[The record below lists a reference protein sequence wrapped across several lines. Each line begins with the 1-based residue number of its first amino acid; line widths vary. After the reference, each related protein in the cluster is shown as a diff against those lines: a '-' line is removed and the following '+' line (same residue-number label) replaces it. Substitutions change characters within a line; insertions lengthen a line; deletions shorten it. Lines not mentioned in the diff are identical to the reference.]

1 MISRN
6 VTTHFRCLGN
16 LLIGKGATATSQG
29 CETNM
34 PGQGTIR
41 ADEGAIRVD
50 QYF

>member
-29 CETNM
+29 CDTNM
-34 PGQGTIR
+34 SGQGTIR
-41 ADEGAIRVD
+41 ADEEAIRVD

>member
-16 LLIGKGATATSQG
+16 LLIGKGAKATSQG

-34 PGQGTIR
+34 PRRDTIR
-41 ADEGAIRVD
+41 DDEGTIRVD